1 MWVIVMRKN
10 IDYYDLLPE
19 PKYSVKHR
27 RRINR
32 IFREVVCS
40 SKIPHPEVDN
50 WFEQKRSEFIVK
62 LNTKN
67 KTARK

>member
-1 MWVIVMRKN
+1 MEKGFD
-10 IDYYDLLPE
+10 DYSFLPE
-19 PKYSVKHR
+19 PDFSIKHR

-40 SKIPHPEVDN
+40 SKIPYPEVDN

-67 KTARK
+67 KTTRK

>member
-1 MWVIVMRKN
+1 MEKVFD
-10 IDYYDLLPE
+10 DYSFLPE
-19 PKYSVKHR
+19 PDFSIKHR

>member
-40 SKIPHPEVDN
+40 SKIPHSEVDN
-50 WFEQKRSEFIVK
+50 WFEQKRSEFIVQ

>member
-1 MWVIVMRKN
+1 MEKGFD
-10 IDYYDLLPE
+10 DYSSLPE
-19 PKYSVKHR
+19 PDFSINHR

-67 KTARK
+67 KTTRK

>member
-1 MWVIVMRKN
+1 MEKVFD
-10 IDYYDLLPE
+10 DYSFLPE
-19 PKYSVKHR
+19 PDFSIKHR

-67 KTARK
+67 KTTRK